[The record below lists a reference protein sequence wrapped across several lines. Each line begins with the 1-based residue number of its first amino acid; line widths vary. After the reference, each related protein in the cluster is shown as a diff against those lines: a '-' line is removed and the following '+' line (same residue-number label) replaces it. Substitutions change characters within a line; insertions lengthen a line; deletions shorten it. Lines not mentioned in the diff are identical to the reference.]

1 METATTRKGYFSPT
15 RIAVIAMFSALAGV
29 LYIFNFSMPYAF
41 PSFLEFNFS
50 DVPALIGTFALG
62 PTAGA
67 IIVLCKILIK
77 LVFKMTSTAFVGDF
91 ADLII
96 GIALVVPAGLI
107 YKKRRTF
114 KGALVGMA
122 VGTASSVAVAILA
135 NWLVLVPFYVSFFFH
150 GSWDPLIGMM
160 GALFPACTVE
170 NFYNYYLWV
179 SVLPFNV
186 MRCLVAIIITLP
198 IYKHISTVI
207 NRVNDKVTP
216 KHGDQT
222 KIRRVNIGA
231 IIIGVAVVLVLVAVI
246 LIRNFLTG

>member
-1 METATTRKGYFSPT
+1 MEQTSARKGYFSPT
-15 RIAVIAMFSALAGV
+15 RIAVMAMLSALAGV

-50 DVPALIGTFALG
+50 DIPALIGAFALG
-62 PTAGA
+62 PSAGS
-67 IIVLCKILIK
+67 IIVFCKILIK
-77 LVFKMTSTAFVGDF
+77 LVFKMSDTAFVGDF

-96 GIALVVPAGLI
+96 GIALVAPAGLI
-107 YKKRRTF
+107 YKKHRTF

-122 VGTASSVAVAILA
+122 VGTASSVVVAIIA

-150 GSWDPLIGMM
+150 GKWEPLIAMM
-160 GALFPACTVE
+160 NVLFPDCTTD

-179 SVLPFNV
+179 SVLPFNI

-198 IYKHISTVI
+198 IYKHISRLI

-216 KHGDQT
+216 KNGGESR
-222 KIRRVNIGA
+222 IRRINITA
-231 IIIGVAVVLVLVAVI
+231 IIIGVAAVLALVAII
-246 LIRNFLTG
+246 LIRKFVTG

>member
-1 METATTRKGYFSPT
+1 MEATKTGYFSPT
-15 RIAVIAMFSALAGV
+15 RIAVIATFSALAGV

-114 KGALVGMA
+114 GGALIAMA
-122 VGTASSVAVAILA
+122 VGTVSSVAVAILA
-135 NWLVLVPFYVSFFFH
+135 NLLVLVPFYVSFFFH

-160 GALFPACTVE
+160 RALFPACTKE

-198 IYKHISTVI
+198 IYKHISKVI
-207 NRVNDKVTP
+207 NRINDKVTP
-216 KHGDQT
+216 KHGDGA
-222 KIRRVNIGA
+222 KLRRINVSA
-231 IIIGVAVVLVLVAVI
+231 IILGGVAVLALVAVI
-246 LIRNFLTG
+246 LIRNFITG